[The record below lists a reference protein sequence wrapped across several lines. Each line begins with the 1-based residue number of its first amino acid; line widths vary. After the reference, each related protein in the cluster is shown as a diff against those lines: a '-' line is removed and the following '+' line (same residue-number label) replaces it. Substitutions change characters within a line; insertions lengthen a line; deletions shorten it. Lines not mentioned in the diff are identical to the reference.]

1 MFFFVDYLKVVLE
14 QFFNRFGIY
23 SEEIDRLQEK
33 YPMITLLKGVEFSNP
48 ERHLRD
54 LEALQKVDL
63 DYVIGSNHIFPKDGS
78 EREILAYYRRILE
91 IVKNG
96 GIDSLG
102 HMDYLRR
109 RYDDSIVPDDI
120 ISEIFNY
127 LIKND
132 IALEI
137 NSSAI
142 RRKGLDSFP
151 SSRKLQ
157 LYREMGGTKVTIGSD
172 AHRIHEIYDSIS
184 DIDKEYDFDKGL
196 YLKRK
201 FVSLN
206 S

>member
-1 MFFFVDYLKVVLE
+1 M
-14 QFFNRFGIY
+14 
-23 SEEIDRLQEK
+23 
-33 YPMITLLKGVEFSNP
+33 
-48 ERHLRD
+48 
-54 LEALQKVDL
+54 
-63 DYVIGSNHIFPKDGS
+63 
-78 EREILAYYRRILE
+78 YRIKKSSLE

-151 SSRKLQ
+151 SNRKLK

-196 YLKRK
+196 YLKIK